1 MNKYK
6 TTPYLLT
13 IIVFDII
20 YWVTMLI
27 PNHDLYLGFG
37 NDWREVIKNNKLP
50 LHREIFT
57 YGLAL
62 VIAGINLLE
71 IVKTKNDKF
80 LSRLIKSTATILLT
94 YLGAGFIY
102 KFLEVNTWNLF
113 YYNRGNPA
121 FGLMLLTI
129 LHTFGGLIVLEF
141 LKRINLIKII
151 SFHYYS

>member
-6 TTPYLLT
+6 TVPYLLT

-27 PNHDLYLGFG
+27 PNRDLYLGFG
-37 NDWREVIKNNKLP
+37 NDWQEVINNNKLP

-62 VIAGINLLE
+62 VIVVVNLLE
-71 IVKTKNDKF
+71 IIKIKNDKF
-80 LSRLIKSTATILLT
+80 LPRLIKSTATILLT

-121 FGLMLLTI
+121 HGLMLLAI
-129 LHTFGGLIVLEF
+129 LYTFLGLIVLEF
-141 LKRINLIKII
+141 LKRINLIKIL
-151 SFHYYS
+151 SSHYC